1 MNREMKIAI
10 LKKAYCIEIQ
20 EAKLKNDL
28 EPDEIRAKTVISA
41 LKLGTDRG
49 NFEGAEDVP
58 GAPTYP
64 RWVGDSNLA
73 IVEEIG
79 SNVQQFKVGD
89 KVIAQL
95 PHQSEWIASE
105 NSNVCVVPEGIKDE
119 DAVWATLYSL
129 SGFCYTKGGFIP
141 GENVAVVG
149 LGILGLGAI
158 ALGPIYGAN
167 KTIAIGN
174 SEIRNK
180 MAESVGADHSVLSD
194 DKNLEEKLNEFTNNE
209 GIDLVILTANPWDA
223 YISSLKSV
231 RSGGRIANVALSGR
245 GEEATSFNPFPMEH
259 FYFKGISIIA
269 VSGGYPTNPRMAIWK
284 TRCLSI
290 LNLMKK
296 NKLNPSVLNTHR
308 MNYTKIPEAYDLMTK
323 RDKQMLGV
331 IFDWEI

>member
-1 MNREMKIAI
+1 MKIAI

-105 NSNVCVVPEGIKDE
+105 NSNVCVVPDGIKDE

-223 YISSLKSV
+223 YIASLKSV

-245 GEEATSFNPFPMEH
+245 GEETTSFNPFPMEH

-269 VSGGYPTNPRMAIWK
+269 VSGGYPTNPRMTVWK

>member
-1 MNREMKIAI
+1 MKIAI

-105 NSNVCVVPEGIKDE
+105 NSNVCVVPDGIKDE

-296 NKLNPSVLNTHR
+296 NKLNPSILNTHR

>member
-1 MNREMKIAI
+1 M
-10 LKKAYCIEIQ
+10 
-20 EAKLKNDL
+20 
-28 EPDEIRAKTVISA
+28 
-41 LKLGTDRG
+41 
-49 NFEGAEDVP
+49 
-58 GAPTYP
+58 
-64 RWVGDSNLA
+64 
-73 IVEEIG
+73 
-79 SNVQQFKVGD
+79 
-89 KVIAQL
+89 
-95 PHQSEWIASE
+95 
-105 NSNVCVVPEGIKDE
+105 
-119 DAVWATLYSL
+119 YSL

-223 YISSLKSV
+223 YIASLKSV

-245 GEEATSFNPFPMEH
+245 GEETTSFNPFPMEH

-269 VSGGYPTNPRMAIWK
+269 VSGGYPTNPRMTVWK

-331 IFDWEI
+331 IFEWGI

>member
-1 MNREMKIAI
+1 MKIAI

-296 NKLNPSVLNTHR
+296 NKLNPSILNTHR

>member
-1 MNREMKIAI
+1 MKIAI
-10 LKKAYCIEIQ
+10 LKKPYCIEIQ
-20 EAKLKNDL
+20 DAKLKNKL
-28 EPDEIRAKTVISA
+28 EPDEIRAKTIISA

-73 IVEEIG
+73 RVEEIG
-79 SNVQQFKVGD
+79 SNVKQFKVGD

-105 NSNVCVVPEGIKDE
+105 NSNVCVVPDGIKDE

-141 GENVAVVG
+141 GDNVAVVG

-209 GIDLVILTANPWDA
+209 GIDLVILTANPWEA
-223 YISSLKSV
+223 YIASLKSV

-245 GEEATSFNPFPMEH
+245 GEETTSFNPFPMEH

-269 VSGGYPTNPRMAIWK
+269 VSGGYPTNPRMTVWK

-331 IFDWEI
+331 IFEWGI

>member
-1 MNREMKIAI
+1 MKIAI

-20 EAKLKNDL
+20 EAELKNDL

-105 NSNVCVVPEGIKDE
+105 NSNVCVVPDGIKDE

>member
-1 MNREMKIAI
+1 MKIAI

-105 NSNVCVVPEGIKDE
+105 NSNVCVVPDGIKDE

-223 YISSLKSV
+223 YIASLKSV

-245 GEEATSFNPFPMEH
+245 GEETTSFNPFPMEH

-269 VSGGYPTNPRMAIWK
+269 VSGGYPTNPRMTVWK

-331 IFDWEI
+331 IFEWGI

>member
-1 MNREMKIAI
+1 MKIAI
-10 LKKAYCIEIQ
+10 LKKPYCIEIQ
-20 EAKLKNDL
+20 EAKLKNNL
-28 EPDEIRAKTVISA
+28 EPDEIRAKTIISA

-49 NFEGAEDVP
+49 NYEGAEDVP

-73 IVEEIG
+73 MVEEIG
-79 SNVQQFKVGD
+79 SNVKQFKVGD

-105 NSNVCVVPEGIKDE
+105 NSNVCVVPVGIKDE

-180 MAESVGADHSVLSD
+180 MAESVGADHSVLSN

-223 YISSLKSV
+223 YIASLKSV

-245 GEEATSFNPFPMEH
+245 GEETTSFNPFPMEH

-269 VSGGYPTNPRMAIWK
+269 VSGGYPTNPRMTVWK

-331 IFDWEI
+331 IFEWGI

>member
-1 MNREMKIAI
+1 MKIAI
-10 LKKAYCIEIQ
+10 LKKPYCIEIQ
-20 EAKLKNDL
+20 EVKLKNNL
-28 EPDEIRAKTVISA
+28 ESDEIRAKTVVSA

-49 NFEGAEDVP
+49 NYEGAEDVP

-105 NSNVCVVPEGIKDE
+105 NSNICGVPDGIKNE

-129 SGFCYTKGGFIP
+129 SGFCFTKGGFIP

-149 LGILGLGAI
+149 LGILGLGAV
-158 ALGPIYGAN
+158 ALSPLYGAN

-194 DKNLEEKLNEFTNNE
+194 DKNLEEKLNEFTENE

-231 RSGGRIANVALSGR
+231 RTGGRIANVALSGR
-245 GEEATSFNPFPMEH
+245 GEETTSFNPFPMEH
-259 FYFKGISIIA
+259 FYSKGISIIA
-269 VSGGYPTNPRMAIWK
+269 VSGGYPANPRMTSWK

>member
-1 MNREMKIAI
+1 MKIAI

-105 NSNVCVVPEGIKDE
+105 NSNVCVVPDGIKDE

-269 VSGGYPTNPRMAIWK
+269 VSGGYPINPRMAIWK

>member
-1 MNREMKIAI
+1 MKIAI
-10 LKKAYCIEIQ
+10 LKKPYCIEIQ
-20 EAKLKNDL
+20 EAKLKNNL
-28 EPDEIRAKTVISA
+28 EPDEIRAKTIISA

-49 NFEGAEDVP
+49 NYEGAEDVP

-73 IVEEIG
+73 MVEEIG
-79 SNVQQFKVGD
+79 SNVKQFKVGD

-105 NSNVCVVPEGIKDE
+105 NSNVCVVPVGIKDE

-180 MAESVGADHSVLSD
+180 MAESVGADHSVLSN

-223 YISSLKSV
+223 YIASLKSV

-245 GEEATSFNPFPMEH
+245 GEETTSFNPFPMEH

-269 VSGGYPTNPRMAIWK
+269 VSGGYPTNPRMTVWK

-308 MNYTKIPEAYDLMTK
+308 MNFTKIPEAYDLMTK

>member
-1 MNREMKIAI
+1 MKIAI

-105 NSNVCVVPEGIKDE
+105 NSNVCVVPDGIKDE

-223 YISSLKSV
+223 YIASLKSV

-245 GEEATSFNPFPMEH
+245 GEETTSFNPFPMEH

>member
-1 MNREMKIAI
+1 MKIAI

-245 GEEATSFNPFPMEH
+245 GEETTSFNPFPMEH

-331 IFDWEI
+331 IFEWEI

>member
-1 MNREMKIAI
+1 MKIAI

-223 YISSLKSV
+223 YIASLKSV

-245 GEEATSFNPFPMEH
+245 GEETTSFNPFPMEH

-269 VSGGYPTNPRMAIWK
+269 VSGGYPTNPRMTVWK

-331 IFDWEI
+331 IFEWEI

>member
-1 MNREMKIAI
+1 M
-10 LKKAYCIEIQ
+10 
-20 EAKLKNDL
+20 
-28 EPDEIRAKTVISA
+28 
-41 LKLGTDRG
+41 
-49 NFEGAEDVP
+49 
-58 GAPTYP
+58 
-64 RWVGDSNLA
+64 
-73 IVEEIG
+73 
-79 SNVQQFKVGD
+79 
-89 KVIAQL
+89 
-95 PHQSEWIASE
+95 
-105 NSNVCVVPEGIKDE
+105 
-119 DAVWATLYSL
+119 YSL

-331 IFDWEI
+331 IFEWEI

>member
-1 MNREMKIAI
+1 MKIAI

-20 EAKLKNDL
+20 EAKLKSDL

-79 SNVQQFKVGD
+79 SNVKQFKVGD

-105 NSNVCVVPEGIKDE
+105 NSNVCVVPDGIKDE

-245 GEEATSFNPFPMEH
+245 GEEAKSFNPFPMEH

-269 VSGGYPTNPRMAIWK
+269 VSGGYPTNPRMTVWK

>member
-1 MNREMKIAI
+1 MKIAI

-158 ALGPIYGAN
+158 ALRPIYGAN

-308 MNYTKIPEAYDLMTK
+308 MNYTKIP
-323 RDKQMLGV
+323 
-331 IFDWEI
+331 

>member
-1 MNREMKIAI
+1 MKIAI

-79 SNVQQFKVGD
+79 SNVKQFKVGD

-105 NSNVCVVPEGIKDE
+105 NSNVCVVPDGIKDE

-223 YISSLKSV
+223 YIASLKSV

-245 GEEATSFNPFPMEH
+245 GEETTSFNPFPMEH

-269 VSGGYPTNPRMAIWK
+269 VSGGYPTNPRMTVWK

-331 IFDWEI
+331 IFEWEI

>member
-1 MNREMKIAI
+1 MKIAI
-10 LKKAYCIEIQ
+10 LKKPYCIEIQ
-20 EAKLKNDL
+20 EAKLKNNL
-28 EPDEIRAKTVISA
+28 EPDEIRAKTIISA

-49 NFEGAEDVP
+49 NYEGAEDVP

-73 IVEEIG
+73 MVEEIG
-79 SNVQQFKVGD
+79 SNVKQFKVGD

-105 NSNVCVVPEGIKDE
+105 NSNVCVVPVGIKDE

-174 SEIRNK
+174 SEIRNQ
-180 MAESVGADHSVLSD
+180 MAESVGADHSVLSN

-223 YISSLKSV
+223 YIASLKSV

-245 GEEATSFNPFPMEH
+245 GEETTSFNPFPMEH

-269 VSGGYPTNPRMAIWK
+269 VSGGYPTNPRMTVWK

-308 MNYTKIPEAYDLMTK
+308 MNFTKIPEAYDLMTK

>member
-1 MNREMKIAI
+1 MKIAI

-269 VSGGYPTNPRMAIWK
+269 VSGGYPTNPRMTVWK

>member
-1 MNREMKIAI
+1 MKIAI

-20 EAKLKNDL
+20 EAKLKSDL

-79 SNVQQFKVGD
+79 SNVKQFKVGD

-105 NSNVCVVPEGIKDE
+105 NSNVCVVPDGIKDE

-194 DKNLEEKLNEFTNNE
+194 DKNLEEK
-209 GIDLVILTANPWDA
+209 
-223 YISSLKSV
+223 
-231 RSGGRIANVALSGR
+231 
-245 GEEATSFNPFPMEH
+245 
-259 FYFKGISIIA
+259 SII
-269 VSGGYPTNPRMAIWK
+269 
-284 TRCLSI
+284 
-290 LNLMKK
+290 K
-296 NKLNPSVLNTHR
+296 NDS
-308 MNYTKIPEAYDLMTK
+308 
-323 RDKQMLGV
+323 
-331 IFDWEI
+331 

>member
-1 MNREMKIAI
+1 MKIAI

-105 NSNVCVVPEGIKDE
+105 NSNVCVVPDGIKDE

-245 GEEATSFNPFPMEH
+245 GEETTSFNPFPMEH

>member
-1 MNREMKIAI
+1 MKIAI

-223 YISSLKSV
+223 YIASLKSV

-245 GEEATSFNPFPMEH
+245 GEETTSFNPFPMEH

-269 VSGGYPTNPRMAIWK
+269 VSGGYPTNPRMTVWK

>member
-1 MNREMKIAI
+1 M
-10 LKKAYCIEIQ
+10 
-20 EAKLKNDL
+20 
-28 EPDEIRAKTVISA
+28 
-41 LKLGTDRG
+41 
-49 NFEGAEDVP
+49 
-58 GAPTYP
+58 
-64 RWVGDSNLA
+64 
-73 IVEEIG
+73 
-79 SNVQQFKVGD
+79 
-89 KVIAQL
+89 IAQL

-105 NSNVCVVPEGIKDE
+105 NSNVCVVPDGIKDE

-245 GEEATSFNPFPMEH
+245 GEEAKSFNPFPMEH

-269 VSGGYPTNPRMAIWK
+269 VSGGYPTNPRMTVWK

-331 IFDWEI
+331 IFDWEV

>member
-1 MNREMKIAI
+1 MKIAI

>member
-1 MNREMKIAI
+1 MKIAI

-105 NSNVCVVPEGIKDE
+105 NSNVCVVPDGIKDE

>member
-1 MNREMKIAI
+1 MKIAI

-105 NSNVCVVPEGIKDE
+105 NSNVCVVPDGIKDE

-331 IFDWEI
+331 IFDWEK